1 MHKIPTSLENQCYQT
16 PLMTQDGLTEPTLG
30 EKTHGHNPQLI
41 RREEKSELG
50 SLTMGVPGIGGPG
63 AEGWAVGVNWGSGAL
78 GAQEQRA
85 LPRVRTVISSSHT
98 EWAAKQQLQKAGAWS
113 RAEHRSRVPQ

>member
-16 PLMTQDGLTEPTLG
+16 PLMSEGGLTEPTLG
-30 EKTHGHNPQLI
+30 EKTHGHDPRLI
-41 RREEKSELG
+41 RREKSELG
-50 SLTMGVPGIGGPG
+50 FLPIGVPGIGGPG
-63 AEGWAVGVNWGSGAL
+63 AEEWAVGVNWGSGAL

-85 LPRVRTVISSSHT
+85 LPGVGTVISSSHM

-113 RAEHRSRVPQ
+113 RAEHRSQVPQ